1 MPPEVAAAFE
11 ASACFEAASGGPR
24 FLLIHRPT
32 RTARRGTIVFA
43 HPFAEEL
50 NKCRRMVVQTARALA
65 ADGWLVVQPD
75 LYGCGDSAGDFGA
88 ASWEHWVADLRR
100 VIDEWFDGVGELWLW
115 GLRAG
120 ALLLPPLLG
129 PGAAPNLLL
138 WQPSLDG
145 AQVLN
150 QFLRLRTTADSL
162 EGNRSTDRRAL
173 RRQLANGESIE
184 VAGYLFSPRLANALA
199 EARFELPAG
208 FNGRVV
214 WIEVVGA
221 ADEPVAAPTERLLQ
235 SWAAGGRAI
244 GFERVMGASFWQ
256 TVEIAEAPALAE
268 RTRALLASV
277 EPARSLQER
286 RLSADG

>member
-1 MPPEVAAAFE
+1 MHPEVAAAFE
-11 ASACFEAASGGPR
+11 ASACFFEAAPGGPR

-50 NKCRRMVVQTARALA
+50 NKCRRMVAQTARALA

-75 LYGCGDSAGDFGA
+75 LYGCGDSAGEFAG
-88 ASWEHWVADLRR
+88 ASWDGWIDDLRR
-100 VIDEWFDGVGELWLW
+100 VIAAWHDGAGELWLW

-120 ALLLPPLLG
+120 ALLLPPLLE
-129 PGAAPNLLL
+129 PGDVPNLLL

-145 AQVLN
+145 SQVLN

-162 EGNRSTDRRAL
+162 EGDRSTDRRAL
-173 RRQLANGESIE
+173 RRQLASGAPIE
-184 VAGYLFSPRLANALA
+184 VAGYLLPPRVANSLA

-214 WIEVVGA
+214 WLEVVGA
-221 ADEPVAAPTERLLQ
+221 AGGPAAAPAQRRVG
-235 SWAAGGRAI
+235 WGGAGGRA
-244 GFERVMGASFWQ
+244 
-256 TVEIAEAPALAE
+256 
-268 RTRALLASV
+268 
-277 EPARSLQER
+277 
-286 RLSADG
+286 